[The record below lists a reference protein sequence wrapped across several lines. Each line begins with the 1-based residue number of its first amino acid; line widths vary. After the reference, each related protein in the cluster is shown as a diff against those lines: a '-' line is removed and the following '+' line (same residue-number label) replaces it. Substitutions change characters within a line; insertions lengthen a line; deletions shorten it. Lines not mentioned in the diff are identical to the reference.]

1 VLIGRRDLRSNNS
14 WMHNAGRL
22 TRGDDRCTLLVHPED
37 AVARGLVTGD
47 RARLASG
54 TGAVEVPVEVTASV
68 RVGVVSL
75 PHGWGRTSA
84 NDVTSEYHLDA
95 LSGNAAFN
103 GLPVIVERLRPGER
117 LAAR

>member
-1 VLIGRRDLRSNNS
+1 
-14 WMHNAGRL
+14 
-22 TRGDDRCTLLVHPED
+22 
-37 AVARGLVTGD
+37 
-47 RARLASG
+47 
-54 TGAVEVPVEVTASV
+54 
-68 RVGVVSL
+68 VVSL

-117 LAAR
+117 RAAR